1 MQIKCWI
8 HKVELQKANKMH
20 FYIGQNIRQNGSE
33 TKVSSKKRIDF
44 TNNDEGTVIQLHKE
58 CGVGIDCHSKF
69 LQISV
74 IVKAGQEFKKY
85 QHTFPT
91 DPKSIDA
98 ARKWVIDTIE
108 KNSVPPITVKADT
121 LSYSIESTSTYH
133 LPVVQRWGWYS
144 RNRQSKACWFFT
156 SENGL
161 YDEFSYPRSFLEGP
175 SILGVSDI
183 LSYRIK

>member
-1 MQIKCWI
+1 
-8 HKVELQKANKMH
+8 MH

-74 IVKAGQEFKKY
+74 IVKAGKEFKKY

-133 LPVVQRWGWYS
+133 LPVVQRWGGIPEIVNPKLAGSSHRKTDY
-144 RNRQSKACWFFT
+144 T
-156 SENGL
+156 M
-161 YDEFSYPRSFLEGP
+161 SFL
-175 SILGVSDI
+175 IRGVS
-183 LSYRIK
+183 